1 MQNTVFKVDKED
13 FFNLVSFKIFNFLI
27 VLSVF
32 FYVRTNFSD
41 KDFIDFGYYWNISL
55 MLAGIF
61 FGGLSAT
68 ILRILNV
75 QGGIKTLVDKSILR
89 FFIILNI
96 LIGLLVLL
104 IAFKITNIQN
114 IYFFLLFAFG
124 LFFQIQ
130 TLLITIMRI
139 KKFTINEGC

>member
-75 QGGIKTLVDKSILR
+75 LFDVPKD
-89 FFIILNI
+89 
-96 LIGLLVLL
+96 
-104 IAFKITNIQN
+104 
-114 IYFFLLFAFG
+114 FLQVKDG
-124 LFFQIQ
+124 
-130 TLLITIMRI
+130 
-139 KKFTINEGC
+139 